1 MSRKTLSVLV
11 ISLMLFSVVPVA
23 LVSAGVTD
31 SEPQVSHEVTKLTT
45 TSKEPETAK
54 DPMEKIEP
62 KLLDILKGK
71 VEVYVP
77 EVNGKKLLPIH
88 IVTTSDISSKLRGVE
103 IVGKSEIAGMTVYLA
118 LIPIK
123 EESER
128 IILKIASIP
137 EVEAVTRTNPFEPIG
152 EVKPIE
158 EKENREF
165 VKIPKSRFSKI
176 VELKGERFPEEIS
189 GYRVVKLTDLLPEKL
204 KELQDQSLARRGE
217 VTLEKRDVE
226 VKNPIQPQDYFA
238 IYHHGALNTWV
249 DLGITGAGINVA
261 IIDSGVDFGNPDLQ
275 DAYAVEMNPESPYY
289 GWPIAFSGHSMIWY
303 LLMNMTFPDY
313 IFSWYANTSRYVLSP
328 IIMEG
333 NFSIG
338 YKGNFT
344 TVFTSMD
351 LANVIDDYER
361 AEIINATLNWIGNVS
376 TILLVD
382 DDGEDLLEEF
392 YVNALDILGVN
403 YTYYEVPYG
412 KIGPNSTV
420 MSNYDLVM
428 WFTGATYKDT
438 LTVEDIGNLTEYLDN
453 GGKLWFISQDY
464 LYDKDDGP
472 IYTNRHVIYKQ
483 ENATAPPEGNSTQH
497 YFNVTASA
505 PILRVVTTSDY
516 SNLDIDI
523 ELYYYNETS
532 GEWEFIDDSDGLDSM
547 EEIIIENPLI
557 GQYMV
562 DVYSFEN
569 PEYDNATY
577 TIKVETA
584 NISGYFTYEYL
595 HVENVSIE
603 DMPVPTVL
611 EDFNGAKYRAGE
623 VYYGIYESPTDIWA
637 DYIVPDE
644 NATVLL
650 RGYTAYATN
659 GSTIYLVKL
668 PLNNNLEVPTQSE
681 EVHLGLHPDLALWF
695 YWYGG
700 WVLVTDPNN
709 ATVYDTVYVDLTPVW
724 GVPDFNEDVGHTK
737 NNPVVQLDFWDAF
750 NDEFGQDGYADLS
763 GGLIYFI
770 ADGQTPIPYSDIVAS
785 RWGFDLPIP
794 ENGELVAFMI
804 GTDWIGGGDHGTLCA
819 AAVGARGRTFMG
831 LTFGTAIEAKII
843 AEGSLYSG
851 GSWFDYVYF
860 AVQGYDGVPG
870 TGDEAFVV
878 SNSYGNSYVINKGYY
893 YADRFIDFVTTL
905 YTPWVTFLFAA
916 GNGGPGYGTVTS
928 EGASPGVITVGA
940 AVEYGY
946 RNLFGYDG
954 GPLGYE
960 FANYG
965 DVVEFSNRG
974 PNALGQ
980 VDPDILAVGAFALGS
995 LPVNSIGDGFWASTL
1010 WSGTS
1015 LATPMAAG
1023 ITALVYQA
1031 YYLAHGTYP
1040 TSQEVREILMSTADN
1055 VNHDVFSQ
1063 GAGFL
1068 NAYRAVMA
1076 ALNQEGIV
1084 VSPSLW
1090 QAGDYNGQEYRAF
1103 AKIMYPGESDSQEFV
1118 VKNMNQAA
1126 DKNVSVSAEIFE
1138 KIGETTFEV
1147 SVGGL
1152 YRIDQYIPDDAELMK
1167 VTMYI
1172 PYEQFDEDWNYSY
1185 DTYLYFELFSWTDTN
1200 GNGTVEFW
1208 YETNRI
1214 QHAAKAGTT
1223 ASTMLGNPWDKFTD
1237 GLLLRIRAGG
1247 YNNIVKLEFYKRIP
1261 WDWVTIDNSSLIV
1274 PANGSA
1280 TFTATLTVPEDTPF
1294 GVYEG
1299 AIYLKYDGT
1308 ETTIPISVVVA
1319 SPTPE
1324 FEFGGDINATG
1335 LYDNSNVYGYMD
1347 WWWRYESGDWRL
1359 FYFNIGDEYSID
1371 DNTYVVADVS
1381 WDGFFPTDID
1391 LHLLGPEEDDWSYYF
1406 PEIYGPYALN
1416 VIASSKDT
1424 YMGSGIFQFATSSG
1438 GTREIIAGKAQNGL
1452 HALWLHNVLFD
1463 GNASFRTF
1471 YGRVGLLNVY
1481 PDEWNEYIT
1490 QENGT
1495 MQFLVSRTID
1505 FGNITASA
1513 KSAITEGYKDV
1524 LAPDTGDSHYYA
1536 FNVTTGSVRL
1546 HVKLT
1551 SIYDDLAGVDLDL
1564 YVYYNGQL
1572 VGSSLSPTSD
1582 EEVVVDDPE
1591 PGEYIIEVYSWNNPV
1606 PGEATY
1612 DLEIYDFGGEKLEV
1626 LDITEIG
1633 TEEYQIDLAYHDIPV
1648 NESTLGTE
1656 VKGLVFIGS
1665 DLAPKL
1671 VTVPVTLIVGNISS
1685 RADTRIVNVILESEE
1700 DVIKVGST
1708 VSIKATI
1715 VNEGPAIASNA
1726 EVVLFKDNVPI
1737 DRVVLGDFNISE
1749 VYEVVF
1755 NVTITDDIAHEY
1767 KVVVSSDNDYNMGN
1781 NYNLMN
1787 IRGMEVEEFLFSETG
1802 NVTINAVFDGI
1813 AEVTKVEKKE
1823 RKIEVTVD
1831 GTHGAIVTLMFNLPR
1846 DLHYYD
1852 VIIYDADL
1860 ISSRIIRVATSTILE
1875 VKVQLHSP
1883 AQITVEYMTASEA
1896 LYQIGTLWYVVYN
1909 KKLDTFEEL
1918 YNKAVEL
1925 GIDNETIQEALH
1937 HKEIAEQYYEE
1948 AGKFGPIIR
1957 NLTNPKV
1964 LPYLRKAYIHM
1975 KRAVEILTEALE
1987 S

>member
-1 MSRKTLSVLV
+1 MSRKTLSVLI
-11 ISLMLFSVVPVA
+11 ISLMLLSVVPVA
-23 LVSAGVTD
+23 LAGTGVTD
-31 SEPQVSHEVTKLTT
+31 SESQVSHEVTKLAI
-45 TSKEPETAK
+45 TSKEPETTK

-62 KLLDILKGK
+62 KLLDILKGN

-88 IVTTSDISSKLRGVE
+88 IVATSDISSKMKGVE
-103 IVGKSEIAGMTVYLA
+103 MVGKSEIAGMTVYLA
-118 LIPIK
+118 LIPVK

-128 IILKIASIP
+128 IVLKIASIP
-137 EVEAVTRTNPFEPIG
+137 EVEAITRTNPFEPIG
-152 EVKPIE
+152 DVKPVE
-158 EKENREF
+158 EKKNREL
-165 VKIPKSRFSKI
+165 VTIPKSRFSKA
-176 VELKGERFPEEIS
+176 VGLKGERFPEEIN
-189 GYRVVKLTDLLPEKL
+189 GYRVVKLTDLLPERL
-204 KELQDQSLARRGE
+204 KELQDQSPARKGDA
-217 VTLEKRDVE
+217 TLEKRDVE

-238 IYHHGALNTWV
+238 IYHHGALNSWT
-249 DLGITGAGINVA
+249 DLEITGDGINVA
-261 IIDSGVDFGNPDLQ
+261 VIDSGVDFGNPDLQ
-275 DAYAVEMNPESPYY
+275 DAYAVDMNPESPYY

-313 IFSWYANTSRYVLSP
+313 MFSWYADTSRYVLSP
-328 IIMEG
+328 VIMEG

-382 DDGEDLLEEF
+382 DDGGDLLEEF
-392 YVNALDILGVN
+392 YINALNILGAN
-403 YTYYEVPYG
+403 YTYYEVQYG
-412 KIGPNSTV
+412 KTGPNSTV

-428 WFTGATYKDT
+428 WFTGATYRDT
-438 LTVEDIGNLTEYLDN
+438 LTIEDIGNLAEYLDS
-453 GGKLWFISQDY
+453 GGKLWLISQDY
-464 LYDKDDGP
+464 LYDKASGP
-472 IYTNRHVIYKQ
+472 IYTSGHVIYKQ

-505 PILRVVTTSDY
+505 SVLRVVTTSDY

-532 GEWEFIDDSDGLDSM
+532 GEWRFIGGSYGLASM
-547 EEIIIENPLI
+547 EEITIENSPI
-557 GQYMV
+557 GQYRV
-562 DVYSFEN
+562 DVYSYEN
-569 PEYDNATY
+569 PYDNATY
-577 TIKVETA
+577 TITVETA
-584 NISGYFTYEYL
+584 NITGYFTYDYL
-595 HVENVSIE
+595 HVGGVFIE

-611 EDFNGAKYRAGE
+611 EDFNGSKYRAGE
-623 VYYGIYESPTDIWA
+623 VYYGLYGSPTDIWA

-650 RGYTAYATN
+650 RGYTAYATD
-659 GSTIYLVKL
+659 GSTLYLVKL
-668 PLNNNLEVPTQSE
+668 PLSNNLDVPTQSG

-724 GVPDFNEDVGHTK
+724 EVIDFNEDVGHTK
-737 NNPVVQLDFWDAF
+737 NNPVVQLDFWDSY
-750 NDEFGQDGYADLS
+750 NEWFGQDGYADLS
-763 GGLIYFI
+763 GGLVYFI
-770 ADGQTPIPYSDIVAS
+770 ADGRTPIPYSDVVAD
-785 RWGFDLPIP
+785 RWGLNLPVP
-794 ENGELVAFMI
+794 ENGDLVAFMI

-819 AAVGARGRTFMG
+819 AAVGARGRTFIG
-831 LTFGTAIEAKII
+831 LTFGTAIGAKII

-851 GSWFDYVYF
+851 GSWFDYIYF

-870 TGDEAFVV
+870 TGDEALIV
-878 SNSYGNSYVINKGYY
+878 SNSYGISSIIEKGYTWD
-893 YADRFIDFVTTL
+893 DRFLYWITHL
-905 YTPWVTFLFAA
+905 YTPYTTFLFAA

-928 EGASPGVITVGA
+928 NGASPGVITVGA

-980 VDPDILAVGAFALGS
+980 IDPDVLAVGAYALGS
-995 LPVNSIGDGFWASTL
+995 IPVNSVGDGFWAGSL
-1010 WSGTS
+1010 WGGTS

-1023 ITALVYQA
+1023 IVALVYEA
-1031 YYLAHGTYP
+1031 YYLAHGTLP
-1040 TSQEVREILMSTADN
+1040 TAEEVKEILMSTATN

-1068 NAYRAVMA
+1068 NAYRAVQA
-1076 ALNQEGIV
+1076 ALEMDGIV
-1084 VSPSLW
+1084 VSPSSW
-1090 QAGDYNGQEYRAF
+1090 QAGKTDYPAF
-1103 AKIMYPGESDSQEFV
+1103 ANVLYPGEGDSQEFV
-1118 VKNMNQAA
+1118 IKNMNQIS
-1126 DKNVSVSAEIFE
+1126 DKNVSVSAEVFE

-1172 PYEQFDEDWNYSY
+1172 PYEQFDEDQDYSY
-1185 DTYLYFELFSWTDTN
+1185 DTYPYFELFSWTDTN
-1200 GNGTVEFW
+1200 GNGTIEFW
-1208 YETNRI
+1208 YETNRV

-1237 GLLLRIRAGG
+1237 GLLLRVRAGG
-1247 YNNIVKLEFYKRIP
+1247 NNNMVKLEFYKRVP
-1261 WDWVTIDNSSLIV
+1261 WKWVVLNETTLTV
-1274 PANGSA
+1274 PASGSA
-1280 TFTATLTVPEDTPF
+1280 TFKATLTVPEDAPF

-1299 AIYLKYDGT
+1299 AIYLQYDGY

-1324 FEFGGDINATG
+1324 FEFGGNINATG

-1371 DNTYVVADVS
+1371 DNTYIVADVS
-1381 WDGFFPTDID
+1381 WDGLLPTDID
-1391 LHLLGPEEDDWSYYF
+1391 LHLLGPEEDTWSQNF
-1406 PEIYGPYALN
+1406 PEIYGPYALD

-1424 YMGSGIFQFATSSG
+1424 YMGSGVFQFETSSG
-1438 GTREIIAGKAQNGL
+1438 GTREIIAGSAQNGL

-1471 YGRVGLLNVY
+1471 YGKAGLLSIY
-1481 PDEWNEYIT
+1481 PNEWNEYIT

-1505 FGNITASA
+1505 FGDITASA
-1513 KSAITEGYKDV
+1513 KAAITDEYKGV
-1524 LAPDTGDSHYYA
+1524 LAPDTGYSHYYA
-1536 FNVTTGSVRL
+1536 LNVTPGSARL

-1564 YVYYNGQL
+1564 YVYHNGQL

-1626 LDITEIG
+1626 ANITKIG

-1671 VTVPVTLIVGNISS
+1671 VTVPVTLVVGNISS

-1708 VSIKATI
+1708 VSMKVII

-1726 EVVLFKDNVPI
+1726 EVVLFRDNVPI

-1755 NVTITDDIAHEY
+1755 NITITDDIIHEY
-1767 KVVVSSDNDYNMGN
+1767 KVVVSPDNDYNMGN
-1781 NYNLMN
+1781 NYNIMA
-1787 IRGMEVEEFLFSETG
+1787 IRGMEVEEFSFSETG
-1802 NVTINAVFDGI
+1802 NVTINAVSNGI

-1852 VIIYDADL
+1852 VTVHDADL

-1875 VKVQLHSP
+1875 IKVQLHSP
-1883 AQITVEYMTASEA
+1883 AQIIVDYMTASEA

-1948 AGKFGPIIR
+1948 ASKFGPVIR
-1957 NLTNPKV
+1957 NLTNPRV

-1975 KRAVEILTEALE
+1975 KKAVEILTQAIE
-1987 S
+1987 